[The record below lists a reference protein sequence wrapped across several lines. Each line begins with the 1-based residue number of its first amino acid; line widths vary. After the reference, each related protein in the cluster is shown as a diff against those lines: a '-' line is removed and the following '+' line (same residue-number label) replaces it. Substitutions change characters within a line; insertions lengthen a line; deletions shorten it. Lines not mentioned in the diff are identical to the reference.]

1 MATKDQMMAFV
12 NGGNGGDMGK
22 GSGAS
27 KPAEMSK
34 PDETGGGEAVAK
46 YAEAIETLEMHAD
59 DIVEAMD
66 MVDDALLTDADTV
79 MDEEQRAAFDE
90 AVVDLDGAVHDAVR
104 EHMADITWDEAQ
116 QVAEHL
122 ATEGNIDQ
130 AQAEHFGGFLYLLA
144 HDSAAAPAASD
155 EGMEGDE
162 PDDGAEE
169 MDLSGE

>member
-1 MATKDQMMAFV
+1 MATKNQMAAWV
-12 NGGNGGDMGK
+12 GGDTGK
-22 GSGAS
+22 SAAS
-27 KPAEMSK
+27 AKPADAPAM

-59 DIVEAMD
+59 DIAEAMG
-66 MVDDALLTDADTV
+66 MIDDALLTDSDAV

-144 HDSAAAPAASD
+144 HDSDSAMPAEA
-155 EGMEGDE
+155 EGSEEMAEGDE
-162 PDDGAEE
+162 GLDLEGA
-169 MDLSGE
+169 